1 MPLGRLGV
9 FINDSYFLFNEIK
22 RLNMLK
28 EILKI

>member
-1 MPLGRLGV
+1 MPLGRLDV